1 MEPGAQAVQATH
13 AAIKFIFEH
22 PEIANEWY
30 NNSEYLVE
38 LSIENQEKL
47 LELTEKLRWKGISF
61 SEFREPDMDN
71 ELTSIALEPTE
82 KARRVVSSMPLMLK
96 NHRKEVQSCIG

>member
-1 MEPGAQAVQATH
+1 LEPGAQACQATH
-13 AAIKFIFEH
+13 SAIKFIFEH
-22 PEIANEWY
+22 PEIAKEWY
-30 NNSEYLVE
+30 NKSEYLVE

-47 LELTEKLRWKGISF
+47 LELTEKLRWKDISF

-82 KARRVVSSMPLMLK
+82 KARKVVSSMPLMLK
-96 NHRKEVQSCIG
+96 EYGKEVEYV